1 MPIETFLAST
11 GMIFVTELGDKT
23 MVTALC
29 LSAQYRRPSV
39 ILLATMLALTIST
52 TIAVVVGIVL
62 AATLPV
68 DIIVYIS
75 GAMFIGLG
83 VYTLIKNDTEDDDS
97 CDNPGTFLS
106 IVSLIL
112 FSELGDKSQIA
123 TIALVVQSLFPIM
136 VFAGALLGFLIV
148 NTIATLLGNKIANN
162 IPIET
167 VKKIAG
173 LVFILFGVLI
183 IFGIL

>member
-83 VYTLIKNDTEDDDS
+83 VYTLVKNDTEDDDS
-97 CDNPGTFLS
+97 CENPGTFLS

-123 TIALVVQSLFPIM
+123 TIALAVQSLFPIM
-136 VFAGALLGFLIV
+136 VFAGAILGFFIV
-148 NTIATLLGNKIANN
+148 NTIGILLGNKIANN

-173 LVFILFGVLI
+173 FVFILFGVLI